1 MIQEV
6 KGDLFTSNDSLLHC
20 ISKDLAMG
28 KGIAKEFITR
38 YGGRDVLKKQNIKV
52 GSFGCLDIGNG
63 RYVFCLVTK
72 EKYFHKPTY
81 RNLELSLLEL
91 WKYCNAKKITALA
104 LPRIGCG
111 LDKLEWDKV
120 KCILKKIFNGVRLT
134 IYYL

>member
-6 KGDLFTSNDSLLHC
+6 KGDLFTSKDSLVHC
-20 ISKDLAMG
+20 VSKDLAMG

-38 YGGRDVLKKQNIKV
+38 YGGRDVLKKQRIEV
-52 GSFGCLDIGNG
+52 GSFGCLNIGNG

-81 RNLELSLLEL
+81 QNLELSLIAL
-91 WKYCNAKKITALA
+91 WKYCSTNKITALS

-111 LDKLEWDKV
+111 LDNLDWDKV
-120 KCILKKIFNGVRLT
+120 KYILQKVFNGVQLT
-134 IYYL
+134 IYY